1 MRCLSCTDTQF
12 ECEENKMVSV
22 LVFAGLLII
31 GIIWCV
37 ANGLEFVFSHIGQIF
52 AVFAVFIL
60 LIIFIEMLT

>member
-1 MRCLSCTDTQF
+1 
-12 ECEENKMVSV
+12 MVSV